1 MLPHFHALCSD
12 RVSSLLRQGE
22 GLNEAGQS
30 WTQSQGGQV
39 LCADSTKQP
48 RVTPA
53 SATDRGQAALYL
65 RQTSLYPWRAHCL
78 LLPDSFAPAL
88 AGCERAGVNTPA

>member
-1 MLPHFHALCSD
+1 M
-12 RVSSLLRQGE
+12 
-22 GLNEAGQS
+22 
-30 WTQSQGGQV
+30 

-48 RVTPA
+48 RVTPV

-78 LLPDSFAPAL
+78 LFPDSFAPAL
-88 AGCERAGVNTPA
+88 ARCERAGVNTPALKGASVTHRVPRQQLLVPLPLGARRPRAP